1 MRYGMVIDLRKCLG
15 CMACTI
21 ACKVENHTR
30 PGIFWTRVKDE
41 EVGKYPTVKRIFLPI
56 LCMHCQEPPCV
67 KVCPNEASYQRED
80 GIVMVDHDKC
90 VGCKYCMTACPY
102 GARHFNENG
111 NGYFGPQLTA
121 NEEIGYERH
130 KVGVAE
136 KCNFCID
143 RLEQGRKPACVLTCI
158 GKARYLGDLDDPES
172 EVSQLIE
179 SRHGAPLLEE
189 LETKPSVYYL
199 PP

>member
-1 MRYGMVIDLRKCLG
+1 MRYGMVIDLKKCLG
-15 CMACTI
+15 CLACTI

-30 PGIFWTRVKDE
+30 PGILWTRVKDE
-41 EVGKYPTVKRIFLPI
+41 EVGTYPTVTRIFLPV

-67 KVCPNEASYQRED
+67 KVCPNDASYQRED

-90 VGCKYCMTACPY
+90 VGCKYCMNACPY
-102 GARHFNENG
+102 GALHFNEDA

-130 KVGVAE
+130 KVGVVE
-136 KCNFCID
+136 KCNFCVD
-143 RLEQGRKPACVLTCI
+143 RLEQGRKPACVLTCL
-158 GKARYLGDLDDPES
+158 GKARYLGDLDDPNS

-179 SRHGAPLLEE
+179 SRHGSPLLEE

>member
-41 EVGKYPTVKRIFLPI
+41 EVGRYPAVQRIFLPV

-102 GARHFNENG
+102 GALHFNEDA

-130 KVGVAE
+130 KVGVVE
-136 KCNFCID
+136 KCTFCVD
-143 RLEQGRKPACVLTCI
+143 RLEQGRKPACVLN
-158 GKARYLGDLDDPES
+158 LDDPES

-179 SRHGAPLLEE
+179 SRHGAPLLGE

>member
-41 EVGKYPTVKRIFLPI
+41 EVGRYPAVQRIFLPV

-80 GIVMVDHDKC
+80 GIVMVDPDTC
-90 VGCKYCMTACPY
+90 VGCT
-102 GARHFNENG
+102 
-111 NGYFGPQLTA
+111 
-121 NEEIGYERH
+121 
-130 KVGVAE
+130 
-136 KCNFCID
+136 
-143 RLEQGRKPACVLTCI
+143 
-158 GKARYLGDLDDPES
+158 S
-172 EVSQLIE
+172 
-179 SRHGAPLLEE
+179 
-189 LETKPSVYYL
+189 
-199 PP
+199 